1 MLLMK
6 EQKNPLKNPEENG
19 LAKRPLSQITDQELN
34 ETTITENEPVSK
46 RLKLVGSK
54 PAEENEENPSD
65 AITYEYSVDGT
76 NKPVGKVAVNTS
88 LSRCSSSSN
97 SSCIQQEF
105 VPEDNTVQITPMENE
120 RSQENELLLPEC
132 RSSVLDNSTGINY
145 TMSSIKNVSKCK
157 TCKEIF
163 SSALDLE
170 NHIQEHHLKQLKEKG
185 SSYCTS
191 KSEHTSS
198 LRAHIKQTSGQL
210 TYFCD
215 LCGYQTFKEAL
226 LQAHFLGKTHLRR
239 QNLAARGGFVKM
251 LTKKSF
257 CKKQRFSIKE
267 KNVRTKLA
275 SNKQKIT
282 DELSDHLRISSNKI
296 ENLKEN
302 CQRLVEMIPSTEP
315 TECITKEEALLWKV
329 DGNGEVLFEKS
340 DVSESSECNPNPNPN
355 PAKSTQ
361 VTASNLNAT
370 GVLGSFYKKRR
381 ILSQG
386 MTFRQSTF
394 FRINQQIK
402 RRYNLLG
409 VGKKSKLDFRV
420 KHSVQG
426 ELHRS
431 DLSQAKVL
439 QSEGDGKDFYADIP
453 KTEALHQNEK
463 NILEHKTASEKEL
476 DEQRALDPCNH
487 GGCTSSNKEDL
498 KLDAD
503 KIHGE
508 FKVHCQIYGYSS
520 DSKNLER
527 CQKNNIIDGCKKNC
541 PKCSFLAPNDI
552 SLEKHMSDEHSMAF
566 SCSAC
571 CKYFQTNEEVAAHN
585 ATEHHSDLLSQ
596 GNTIQSL
603 QSDLA
608 VHSTSC
614 PSGELPKVVE
624 LKAQQADL
632 KLSILH
638 PGSEL
643 KESVLSRSQ
652 FQCKKC
658 FYKTRSSSVLTRHI
672 KLRHA
677 QEYHFLCKA
686 CNLYSLSKEGMEKH
700 IKRSKHLEN
709 ARKNNIGLRF
719 EECIEKICVGGTDG
733 KKGTEAPISGS
744 LKTALENESIRAPFS
759 SLQKVSINKE
769 LYPSN
774 ETIKDSELLFGG
786 LQKKGRPKGTI
797 SRTCPHCGL
806 LASSVTN
813 LTVHIRRK
821 HSHQYSYLCKVCNY
835 YTVTKGDMERHCA
848 TKKHKG
854 RLEANGEKNVEFIVC
869 PENDNIEA
877 NTKKTDDPGSL
888 SKEFI
893 VSNDQAS
900 ETDQAILESKGDE
913 QDNTIQLNVKNIIHL
928 PKRDRDRNFSETQHK
943 IGESSNIS
951 QDKNVLV
958 QTRLATA
965 NDNKCAHCNFIA
977 HSFSSLEVH
986 IKRKHTKEFEYYCMA
1001 CDYYA
1006 VTCREMIRHA
1016 ATEKHKIK
1024 RQTYIGASSGE
1035 ETDVASIAK
1044 ETAIV
1049 SEEEQQSTE
1058 DLQISLDETKSKSN
1072 IEEENP
1078 DNQVMHEVN
1087 KSPTYLALEDSVASK
1102 VSKDCILEPLD
1113 GETEDGTDQG
1123 RKNTSGEENDQ
1134 NEGLKLNEMVE
1145 LKETIDCVL
1154 HQNQEI
1160 AKSNIHLAT
1169 VPGNGNMA
1177 FDENSPNSDL
1187 MKNENKL
1194 EEDSEKRYESS
1205 EVATEEVKTDETHLS
1220 MVSDTGSVLGQENIS
1235 ESTESFKNTQILQQQ
1250 INTKQ
1255 CPTVEEEG
1263 TLIDAQQETG
1273 VSLNNIWGS
1282 DSSVAEVMD
1291 KNDIALDT
1299 LNSVDGKIVDGTG
1312 MQNCGQFDSSI
1323 VKINHEDNCEQVDH
1337 PVDGQNLNKQKSW
1350 DRAIKVDCPRNDG
1363 KKKKVESHPMKESP
1377 RICCDDCG
1385 FLADGLSGLN
1395 VHIAMKHPSKEK
1407 HFHCL
1412 LCGKSFYTESSLHQH
1427 LASAGHMRNEQASVE
1442 ELPEGGA
1449 TFKCVKCTEP
1459 FDSEQN
1465 LFLHIKEQH
1474 EELLREV
1481 NKYIVEDT
1489 EQIVREREENKGN
1502 ICKYCGKICRSSNSM
1517 AFLAHIRTHTGSKPF
1532 KCKICHFA
1540 TAQLGDARNHVKRH
1554 LGMRE
1559 YKCHICGAKFQTETL
1574 TRKEAYVETKERA
1587 ASGLQQSVVQ
1597 NDEDLSRQ
1605 RALSNEA

>member
-1 MLLMK
+1 MNVEKNQSHECDEKIENELPQDSAKNILAGKTPNESFSNSKMLLMK
-6 EQKNPLKNPEENG
+6 EQKSPLKNPEENG
-19 LAKRPLSQITDQELN
+19 LAKRPLSQTTDQELN

-54 PAEENEENPSD
+54 PAEENEGNPSD

-88 LSRCSSSSN
+88 PSRCSFSSN

-120 RSQENELLLPEC
+120 CSQENEILLPEC
-132 RSSVLDNSTGINY
+132 RSSILDNSTGINY

-157 TCKEIF
+157 SCKEIF
-163 SSALDLE
+163 SSTLDLE
-170 NHIQEHHLKQLKEKG
+170 RHIQEHHLKQLKEKG
-185 SSYCTS
+185 SLYCTS

-198 LRAHIKQTSGQL
+198 LQAHIRQTSGQL

-267 KNVRTKLA
+267 KNVRMKLA
-275 SNKQKIT
+275 SNKQKIR

-296 ENLKEN
+296 GNLKGN

-329 DGNGEVLFEKS
+329 DGNGEILFEKS
-340 DVSESSECNPNPNPN
+340 DVSESSECKPCLLK
-355 PAKSTQ
+355 PAKTSQ

-370 GVLGSFYKKRR
+370 GVLGSFHTKRR
-381 ILSQG
+381 ILSRG

-394 FRINQQIK
+394 FRINQIK

-420 KHSVQG
+420 KHSVRG
-426 ELHRS
+426 ELHWS
-431 DLSQAKVL
+431 DLTQAKVL

-463 NILEHKTASEKEL
+463 NMLEHKTTSEKEL
-476 DEQRALDPCNH
+476 DEQRTLDPCNH
-487 GGCTSSNKEDL
+487 GGCTLSNKEDL

-503 KIHGE
+503 KTHGE

-520 DSKNLER
+520 DSKDLES
-527 CQKNNIIDGCKKNC
+527 CQKNNHIDSCKINC

-552 SLEKHMSDEHSMAF
+552 SLGKHMSDEHSMAF

-571 CKYFQTNEEVAAHN
+571 CKYFLTKEEVAAHN
-585 ATEHHSDLLSQ
+585 ATEHHSDLFQ

-614 PSGELPKVVE
+614 PSSELPKVVE

-643 KESVLSRSQ
+643 KESILNRSQ

-719 EECIEKICVGGTDG
+719 EECIEKICIGGTDG
-733 KKGTEAPISGS
+733 KKGTEAPICGS
-744 LKTALENESIRAPFS
+744 LKTALENENICAPFS

-774 ETIKDSELLFGG
+774 ETIKDSELILGS

-813 LTVHIRRK
+813 LTVHVRRK

-848 TKKHKG
+848 TKKHKS

-869 PENDNIEA
+869 PENDNNEA
-877 NTKKTDDPGSL
+877 NKKKTDDPGSL

-893 VSNDQAS
+893 VSNDQTS

-928 PKRDRDRNFSETQHK
+928 PKIDRDRNFSETQHK
-943 IGESSNIS
+943 IAESGNIS

-965 NDNKCAHCNFIA
+965 NDNKCAHCNFTA

-1006 VTCREMIRHA
+1006 VTRREMIRHA

-1024 RQTYIGASSGE
+1024 RQSYIGASSGE
-1035 ETDVASIAK
+1035 ETDVPSIAK

-1049 SEEEQQSTE
+1049 SEEEQQSRE
-1058 DLQISLDETKSKSN
+1058 DLQTSLDETKSKSN

-1078 DNQVMHEVN
+1078 DSQVMHEVN

-1102 VSKDCILEPLD
+1102 ASKDCILEPLV
-1113 GETEDGTDQG
+1113 GETKDGTDQG
-1123 RKNTSGEENDQ
+1123 RKNTSGEEKDQ

-1145 LKETIDCVL
+1145 FKETVDSVL

-1160 AKSNIHLAT
+1160 AKSNIHLET
-1169 VPGNGNMA
+1169 EPGNGNMA
-1177 FDENSPNSDL
+1177 FDESSPDSDL

-1205 EVATEEVKTDETHLS
+1205 EVATEEVKTDENHLS
-1220 MVSDTGSVLGQENIS
+1220 VVSDTGSALEQESIS
-1235 ESTESFKNTQILQQQ
+1235 ESTENFKNIQMLQQQ

-1255 CPTVEEEG
+1255 CPTVEEES
-1263 TLIDAQQETG
+1263 TLIDAQKETG

-1291 KNDIALDT
+1291 KNDTALDV

-1312 MQNCGQFDSSI
+1312 MPNCGQFDSSI
-1323 VKINHEDNCEQVDH
+1323 VKINHEDYCEQVDH

-1363 KKKKVESHPMKESP
+1363 KKKKVEGHPVKESP

-1517 AFLAHIRTHTGSKPF
+1517 AFLAHIRTHTGTY
-1532 KCKICHFA
+1532 C
-1540 TAQLGDARNHVKRH
+1540 
-1554 LGMRE
+1554 
-1559 YKCHICGAKFQTETL
+1559 
-1574 TRKEAYVETKERA
+1574 
-1587 ASGLQQSVVQ
+1587 
-1597 NDEDLSRQ
+1597 
-1605 RALSNEA
+1605 